1 MIDNQSVKGQTNGK
15 NFFTRGRIRNQ
26 VPSCCV
32 LLHDLELGMTQFCC
46 QRGSDCE
53 RRTRKRVTMRNMGPS
68 IPSSWMG
75 HKDQGKRHFQNERYE
90 DALASYRAGISPE
103 YNCPRDERQIMLSN
117 IVACRLKIGGSAMAA
132 AAVEEAKQVSVVV
145 VTAVDLYCIVLY
157 GGGCLYSLQHNI
169 CAAYTSTDF
178 PSVSHGILGFIFVA
192 SASQSILVGPRDTY
206 VWHRPTLHSED
217 IPTMLATPSNEHW
230 HWIPVTARH
239 GLC

>member
-117 IVACRLKIGGSAMAA
+117 VVACRLKIGGSAMAA

-157 GGGCLYSLQHNI
+157 CIVLYCIVWRRLCVFFTTQH
-169 CAAYTSTDF
+169 
-178 PSVSHGILGFIFVA
+178 
-192 SASQSILVGPRDTY
+192 
-206 VWHRPTLHSED
+206 
-217 IPTMLATPSNEHW
+217 
-230 HWIPVTARH
+230 
-239 GLC
+239 LCCIHVN